1 MYTAMSS
8 SRTSRASVEAGLP
21 LPPGTSLS
29 GIPPSSLYC
38 TQKSVSRISAAAA
51 SRSRAASAR
60 VRGPLCSSGP
70 SWANADEVWANRPA
84 PTLAAPATPMPFR
97 NERRLR
103 CLNRRRWL
111 FGSPDSRISW
121 DEVEDEASSFF
132 IFVLQFWVWGHERY
146 STISGRVGWA
156 VGACVTHP
164 SRICKIFVCG
174 ISKHAPAVSACARK
188 MTGKIVGVISD
199 THGLLRPE
207 ALAALQGSDYIIHA
221 GDVDDP
227 AILKKL
233 AEIAPVTAVRGN
245 VDRGAWA
252 KKIPETNVLEIDGLD
267 IYVLHDLNQLDLRP
281 EAAGFAAVIS
291 GHSHVPKQEMK
302 NGVLYFNPGSAGP
315 RRFKLPVSVGR
326 LLVEAGK
333 VRGEILQIQQ

>member
-1 MYTAMSS
+1 
-8 SRTSRASVEAGLP
+8 
-21 LPPGTSLS
+21 
-29 GIPPSSLYC
+29 
-38 TQKSVSRISAAAA
+38 
-51 SRSRAASAR
+51 
-60 VRGPLCSSGP
+60 
-70 SWANADEVWANRPA
+70 
-84 PTLAAPATPMPFR
+84 
-97 NERRLR
+97 
-103 CLNRRRWL
+103 
-111 FGSPDSRISW
+111 
-121 DEVEDEASSFF
+121 
-132 IFVLQFWVWGHERY
+132 
-146 STISGRVGWA
+146 
-156 VGACVTHP
+156 
-164 SRICKIFVCG
+164 
-174 ISKHAPAVSACARK
+174 
-188 MTGKIVGVISD
+188 VISD

-326 LLVEAGK
+326 LLVEASK
-333 VRGEILQIQQ
+333 VRGEILQIQR